1 MGEWLYA
8 IVVQHE
14 IIIFL
19 EKVLEAL
26 NSLSIMII

>member
-14 IIIFL
+14 IMILL
-19 EKVLEAL
+19 EKVLEAI
-26 NSLSIMII
+26 NPLSIIII